1 MEKRLGEVER
11 AVRQLQQAR
20 ELEIPIASKSQL
32 PENVGTP
39 EQQRETGTRRQR
51 SYSIS
56 ELGEVDHSESNIDG
70 MGAMIFT
77 DEEECGFFGIN
88 SDSSGRYTC
97 FANSNKVLHPI
108 SPS

>member
-11 AVRQLQQAR
+11 TVRQLQQAR
-20 ELEIPIASKSQL
+20 EVEISIASKSQM
-32 PENVGTP
+32 PEDVEAR
-39 EQQRETGTRRQR
+39 EQQRDIGTRRQR
-51 SYSIS
+51 SHSIS

-88 SDSSGRYTC
+88 SDSSGRYMC
-97 FANSNKVLHPI
+97 FANSNKVLHPT